1 MLKEF
6 QFKEHG
12 SKIKPYPQHLVNV
25 IKDFTIINMK
35 KTVLKGYVHTFLLI
49 MLILILKIL
58 KKFIN
63 I

>member
-1 MLKEF
+1 MLKQF

-35 KTVLKGYVHTFLLI
+35 KTVLKGYVDTFFVDYVI
-49 MLILILKIL
+49 
-58 KKFIN
+58 IN
-63 I
+63 TKNT

>member
-1 MLKEF
+1 MLKQF
-6 QFKEHG
+6 QFKENG

-49 MLILILKIL
+49 MLLLILKIL
-58 KKFIN
+58 KKFID

>member
-25 IKDFTIINMK
+25 IKDFTIINSK
-35 KTVLKGYVHTFLLI
+35 KTVVKGYVHTFFVDYI
-49 MLILILKIL
+49 I
-58 KKFIN
+58 IN
-63 I
+63 TKNT

>member
-25 IKDFTIINMK
+25 IKDFTIINRK
-35 KTVLKGYVHTFLLI
+35 KTVVKGYVHTFFVDYI
-49 MLILILKIL
+49 I
-58 KKFIN
+58 IN
-63 I
+63 TKNT